1 MSDRQSG
8 EVLDHF
14 SGHTPTPVLAV
25 AVATSLCS
33 AGFLEEFFSETRES
47 WRVCRRI
54 YQSTSASIKQSQAS
68 STSWRQEAA

>member
-33 AGFLEEFFSETRES
+33 AGFLEEFFSETGFRCGVFSE
-47 WRVCRRI
+47 VHI
-54 YQSTSASIKQSQAS
+54 
-68 STSWRQEAA
+68 QELA